1 MYKDYWGLKEL
12 PFENVP
18 DPRFFY
24 PSAEH
29 QEALLRLFYAVNSRK
44 GAAML
49 TGEVGCGKTILS
61 RTLIQD
67 LPPDRYEVG
76 VVANPSLPPIDFLRE
91 ILYQLGVDEPAD
103 SKLDL
108 LHTLNDLVVK
118 NLNANKDTVIIV
130 DEAQAM
136 EDPETLEELRLLL
149 NFQLNERF
157 LMTML
162 LIGQPELRER
172 IARIKQLEQRISIKF
187 HLGPLK
193 LEETH
198 SYIQSR
204 LEKAGLKRKIFKED
218 AINAVYRATGGIPR
232 EINNTCDVC
241 LLLGF
246 GSQTEEID
254 ADIVQKASQ
263 AVKQL

>member
-1 MYKDYWGLKEL
+1 VYLQHWGLDEL

-67 LPPDRYEVG
+67 LPADRYEVG
-76 VVANPSLPPIDFLRE
+76 LIANPSLSPVEFLRE
-91 ILYQLGVDEPAD
+91 ILYQLGAESAAD

-108 LHTLNDLVVK
+108 LHALNSQVTR
-118 NLNANKDTVIIV
+118 NLNAGKDTVVII
-130 DEAQAM
+130 DEAQAIQ
-136 EDPETLEELRLLL
+136 DPATFEELRLLL
-149 NFQLNERF
+149 NFQMNERF
-157 LMTML
+157 LLTIL
-162 LIGQPELRER
+162 LIGQPELREK
-172 IARIKQLEQRISIKF
+172 IAAIKQLEQRISIKF

-193 LEETH
+193 ADETH
-198 SYIQSR
+198 AYIRTR
-204 LEKAGLKRKIFKED
+204 LEKAGARRTLFSD
-218 AINAVYRATGGIPR
+218 DSVSAVHRASEGIPR
-232 EINNTCDVC
+232 EINNICDIA

-246 GSQTEEID
+246 GAKSAEVDVGT
-254 ADIVQKASQ
+254 VRKAAM
-263 AVKQL
+263 AVKQV